1 MSTRILYS
9 SGRIVFI
16 QLIILMGFLSLL
28 GRLIY
33 LQIYQDIFL
42 DDQVFNR
49 LDSQYSLLAPR
60 GKILDRNGNV
70 LALDI
75 KGYSVGIDLEKFQF
89 EEEII
94 IFISKLLDKDFLSL
108 SNMLYGKSSGYKEI
122 SRNINF
128 ETKEKLK
135 DKKIPGMYFREN
147 LRRSYPERNITSH
160 VVGLTDID
168 RKGIQGVELIF
179 NNELRGEEGS
189 FEGIKG
195 AKNAKLEGKRI
206 SAVSGKNITLT
217 IDINIQS
224 IAYHQLNEAIKANNA
239 KAGSIVVI
247 EPKSGDILGL
257 VNYPSFDPSN
267 RKNLVDMS
275 RLRNRAT
282 IDIFEP
288 GSVLKPLAM
297 SAILES
303 DYLPKISKI
312 DTSPGWI
319 EYEGFKTSDFKD
331 YGELSLS
338 QIISLSSNVGMVK
351 LCQYQDI
358 EHLTNY
364 YKKFGIGRY
373 PTSIMLPAR
382 EGFLPHS
389 SQFTLRDKVSSC
401 YGYGMTL
408 SAIQIAQA
416 YSVFANDG
424 NFIELNLFKDHSFDE
439 PLHEKVLQKET
450 NDIVLDMLVETVNS
464 SNGTASKA
472 RLLDKTVAGKTGTA
486 KESLEEETTYSATFA
501 GFVPHDEPELLAVV
515 VLNGLSGEEY
525 SGGKVSAPVFS
536 RLMQQILMLQ
546 DLKI

>member
-1 MSTRILYS
+1 MSARILYS

-16 QLIILMGFLSLL
+16 QLIILIGFLSLL

-33 LQIYQDIFL
+33 LQIFQDIFL

-49 LDSQYSLLAPR
+49 LESQYSLLAPR

-75 KGYSVGIDLEKFQF
+75 KGYSVGVDLEKFRF
-89 EEEII
+89 EEETI
-94 IFISKLLDKDFLSL
+94 IFLSELLDKEPSSL

-122 SRNINF
+122 SRNINYK
-128 ETKEKLK
+128 TKEKLK
-135 DKKIPGMYFREN
+135 DKKISGIYFREN

-179 NNELRGEEGS
+179 DNELRGEEGS

-195 AKNAKLEGKRI
+195 AKNTKLEGKRI
-206 SAVSGKNITLT
+206 EAVAGKNIILT

-224 IAYHQLNEAIKANNA
+224 IAYHQLSEAIKENNA

-267 RKNLVDMS
+267 RKNLMDMS
-275 RLRNRAT
+275 KLRNRAT

-303 DYLPKISKI
+303 DYLPKTSKI

-331 YGELSLS
+331 YGALSLS

-408 SAIQIAQA
+408 SALQIAQA
-416 YSVFANDG
+416 YSVFANEG

-472 RLLDKTVAGKTGTA
+472 RLQEKIVAGKTGTA

-501 GFVPHDEPELLAVV
+501 GFVPHDEPEYLAVV
-515 VLNGLSGEEY
+515 VLNGLSGEDY
-525 SGGKVSAPVFS
+525 SGGRVSAPVFS
-536 RLMQQILMLQ
+536 RLMQQIFMLQ

>member
-16 QLIILMGFLSLL
+16 QLIILIGFLSLL

-33 LQIYQDIFL
+33 LHIYQDIFL

-75 KGYSVGIDLEKFQF
+75 KGYSVGIDLEKFKF
-89 EEEII
+89 EDETIT
-94 IFISKLLDKDFLSL
+94 FLSEL
-108 SNMLYGKSSGYKEI
+108 LEKDPFSLANILYGKSSGYKEI

-128 ETKEKLK
+128 ETKDKLK
-135 DKKIPGMYFREN
+135 DKKIPGVYFREN

-179 NNELRGEEGS
+179 DNELRGKEGS

-195 AKNAKLEGKRI
+195 AKNTKLEGTRI
-206 SAVSGKNITLT
+206 EAVPGKNITLT

-224 IAYHQLNEAIKANNA
+224 IAYHQLNEAIKENNA
-239 KAGSIVVI
+239 KSGSIVVI

-267 RKNLVDMS
+267 RKNLKDMS
-275 RLRNRAT
+275 KLRNRAT

-288 GSVLKPLAM
+288 GSVIKPLAM

-303 DYLPKISKI
+303 DHLPKISKI
-312 DTSPGWI
+312 NTSPGWI

-331 YGELSLS
+331 YGVLNLSE
-338 QIISLSSNVGMVK
+338 IISLSSNVGMVK
-351 LCQYQDI
+351 LCQYQNID
-358 EHLTNY
+358 HLTNY

-389 SQFTLRDKVSSC
+389 SKFTLRDKVSSC

-408 SAIQIAQA
+408 SALQIAQA
-416 YSVFANDG
+416 YSVFANEG

-450 NDIVLDMLVETVNS
+450 NDIVIDMLVETVNS

-472 RLLDKTVAGKTGTA
+472 RLQEKIVAGKTGTA

-501 GFVPHDEPELLAVV
+501 GFVPHDEPEFLAVV
-515 VLNGLSGEEY
+515 VLNGLSGEDY
-525 SGGKVSAPVFS
+525 SGGRVSAPVFS
-536 RLMQQILMLQ
+536 KLMQQIFMLQ

>member
-16 QLIILMGFLSLL
+16 QLIILIGFLSLL

-75 KGYSVGIDLEKFQF
+75 KGFSVGIDLEKFKF
-89 EEEII
+89 EEATITFLSE
-94 IFISKLLDKDFLSL
+94 LLDKDPLSL
-108 SNMLYGKSSGYKEI
+108 SNILYGKSSGYKEI

-128 ETKEKLK
+128 ETKEKIK
-135 DKKIPGMYFREN
+135 VKKIPGVYFREN

-179 NNELRGEEGS
+179 DNELRGEEGS

-195 AKNAKLEGKRI
+195 AKNTKLEGKRI
-206 SAVSGKNITLT
+206 AAVSGKNISLT

-224 IAYHQLNEAIKANNA
+224 IAYHQLNEAIKENNA

-267 RKNLVDMS
+267 RKNLMDMS
-275 RLRNRAT
+275 KLRNRAT

-303 DYLPKISKI
+303 DYLPETSKI

-331 YGELSLS
+331 YGALSLS

-401 YGYGMTL
+401 YGYGLTL
-408 SAIQIAQA
+408 SALQIAQA
-416 YSVFANDG
+416 YSVFANEG

-472 RLLDKTVAGKTGTA
+472 RLQEKIVAGKTGTA

-501 GFVPHDEPELLAVV
+501 GFVPHDEPEYLAVV
-515 VLNGLSGEEY
+515 VLNGLSGEDY
-525 SGGKVSAPVFS
+525 SGGRVSAPVFS
-536 RLMQQILMLQ
+536 RLMQQIFMIQ

>member
-1 MSTRILYS
+1 MSIRILYS

-16 QLIILMGFLSLL
+16 QLIILIGFLSLL
-28 GRLIY
+28 GRLLY
-33 LQIYQDIFL
+33 LHIYQDIFL

-70 LALDI
+70 LALDV
-75 KGYSVGIDLEKFQF
+75 KGFSVGIDLEKFKF
-89 EEEII
+89 EEETIN
-94 IFISKLLDKDFLSL
+94 FLSELLDKDPFSL
-108 SNMLYGKSSGYKEI
+108 SNILYGKSSGYKEI

-128 ETKEKLK
+128 ETKEKIK
-135 DKKIPGMYFREN
+135 VKKIPGVYFREN

-179 NNELRGEEGS
+179 DNELRGEEGS

-195 AKNAKLEGKRI
+195 AKNTKLEGKRI
-206 SAVSGKNITLT
+206 AAVSGKNITLT

-224 IAYHQLNEAIKANNA
+224 IAYHQLNEAIKENNA

-267 RKNLVDMS
+267 RKNLMDMS
-275 RLRNRAT
+275 KLRNRAT

-312 DTSPGWI
+312 NTSPGWI

-331 YGELSLS
+331 YGSLSLS

-408 SAIQIAQA
+408 SALQIAQA
-416 YSVFANDG
+416 YSVFANEG

-439 PLHEKVLQKET
+439 PVDEKVLQKET
-450 NDIVLDMLVETVNS
+450 NDIVLDMLVESVNS
-464 SNGTASKA
+464 SDGTASKA
-472 RLLDKTVAGKTGTA
+472 KMQEKIVAGKTGTA

-515 VLNGLSGEEY
+515 VLNGLSGEDY
-525 SGGKVSAPVFS
+525 SGGRVSAPVFS
-536 RLMQQILMLQ
+536 RLMQQIFMLQ

>member
-16 QLIILMGFLSLL
+16 QLIILIGLLSLL
-28 GRLIY
+28 GRLVY

-75 KGYSVGIDLEKFQF
+75 KGYSVGIDLEKFKF

-94 IFISKLLDKDFLSL
+94 TFLSKQLDKDFLSL

-135 DKKIPGMYFREN
+135 DKKIPGIYFREN

-195 AKNAKLEGKRI
+195 AKNTKLEGKRI
-206 SAVSGKNITLT
+206 AAVSGKNISLT

-303 DYLPKISKI
+303 DYLPKTSKI

-319 EYEGFKTSDFKD
+319 EYEGFRTSDFKD

-364 YKKFGIGRY
+364 YKKFGVGRY

-408 SAIQIAQA
+408 SALQIAQA
-416 YSVFANDG
+416 YSVFANEG

-472 RLLDKTVAGKTGTA
+472 RLLDKIVAGKTGTA
-486 KESLEEETTYSATFA
+486 KESLEQETTYSATFA

-536 RLMQQILMLQ
+536 RLMQQIFMLQ

>member
-1 MSTRILYS
+1 MSARILYS

-16 QLIILMGFLSLL
+16 QLIILIGFLSLL

-33 LQIYQDIFL
+33 LQIFQDIFL

-49 LDSQYSLLAPR
+49 LESQYSLLAPR

-75 KGYSVGIDLEKFQF
+75 KGYSVGVDLEKFRF
-89 EEEII
+89 EEETI
-94 IFISKLLDKDFLSL
+94 IFLSELLDKEPSSL
-108 SNMLYGKSSGYKEI
+108 SNVLYGKSSGYKEI
-122 SRNINF
+122 SRNINYK
-128 ETKEKLK
+128 TKEKLK
-135 DKKIPGMYFREN
+135 DKKISGIYFREN

-179 NNELRGEEGS
+179 DNELRGEEGS

-195 AKNAKLEGKRI
+195 AKNTKLEGKRI
-206 SAVSGKNITLT
+206 EAISGKNIILT

-224 IAYHQLNEAIKANNA
+224 IAYHQLNEAIKENNA

-247 EPKSGDILGL
+247 EPKTGDILGL

-267 RKNLVDMS
+267 RKNLIDMS
-275 RLRNRAT
+275 KLRNRAT

-303 DYLPKISKI
+303 DYLPKTSKI

-331 YGELSLS
+331 YGALSLS

-408 SAIQIAQA
+408 SALQIAQA
-416 YSVFANDG
+416 YSVFANEG

-472 RLLDKTVAGKTGTA
+472 RLQEKIVAGKTGTA

-501 GFVPHDEPELLAVV
+501 GFVPHDEPEYLAVV
-515 VLNGLSGEEY
+515 VLNGLSGEDY
-525 SGGKVSAPVFS
+525 SGGRVSAPVFS
-536 RLMQQILMLQ
+536 RLMQQIFMLQ

>member
-16 QLIILMGFLSLL
+16 QLIILIGLLSLL

-75 KGYSVGIDLEKFQF
+75 KGYSVGIDLGKFKF

-94 IFISKLLDKDFLSL
+94 TFLSKLLDKDFLSL
-108 SNMLYGKSSGYKEI
+108 SNMLRGKSSGYKEI

-195 AKNAKLEGKRI
+195 AKNTKLEGKRI
-206 SAVSGKNITLT
+206 SAVSGKNITIT

-275 RLRNRAT
+275 KLRNRAT

-319 EYEGFKTSDFKD
+319 EFEGFKTSDFKD

-408 SAIQIAQA
+408 SALQIAQA
-416 YSVFANDG
+416 YSVFANEG
-424 NFIELNLFKDHSFDE
+424 NFIELNLFKDHSFDK
-439 PLHEKVLQKET
+439 PLHEKVLKKET
-450 NDIVLDMLVETVNS
+450 NDIILDMLVETVNS
-464 SNGTASKA
+464 SKGTASKA
-472 RLLDKTVAGKTGTA
+472 RLLDKIVAGKTGTA

-536 RLMQQILMLQ
+536 RLMQQIFMLQ

>member
-1 MSTRILYS
+1 MSARILYS

-16 QLIILMGFLSLL
+16 QLIILIGFLSLL

-33 LQIYQDIFL
+33 LQIFQDIFL

-49 LDSQYSLLAPR
+49 LESQYSLLAPR

-75 KGYSVGIDLEKFQF
+75 KGYSVGVDLEKFRF
-89 EEEII
+89 EEETI
-94 IFISKLLDKDFLSL
+94 IFLSELLDKEPSSL
-108 SNMLYGKSSGYKEI
+108 SNRLYGKSSGYKEI

-128 ETKEKLK
+128 KTKEKLK
-135 DKKIPGMYFREN
+135 DKKISGIYFREN

-179 NNELRGEEGS
+179 DNELRGEEGS

-195 AKNAKLEGKRI
+195 AKNTKLEGKRI
-206 SAVSGKNITLT
+206 EAVSGKNIILT

-224 IAYHQLNEAIKANNA
+224 IAYHQLNEAIKENNA

-247 EPKSGDILGL
+247 EPKTGDILGL

-267 RKNLVDMS
+267 RKNLMDMS
-275 RLRNRAT
+275 KLRNRAT

-303 DYLPKISKI
+303 DYLPKTSKI

-331 YGELSLS
+331 YGALSLS

-408 SAIQIAQA
+408 SALQIAQA
-416 YSVFANDG
+416 YSVFANEG

-472 RLLDKTVAGKTGTA
+472 RLQEKIVAGKTGTA

-501 GFVPHDEPELLAVV
+501 GFVPHDEPEYLAVV
-515 VLNGLSGEEY
+515 VLNGLSGEDY
-525 SGGKVSAPVFS
+525 SGGRVSAPVFS
-536 RLMQQILMLQ
+536 RLMQQIFMLQ

>member
-1 MSTRILYS
+1 MSARILYS

-16 QLIILMGFLSLL
+16 QLIILIGFLSLL

-33 LQIYQDIFL
+33 LQIFQDIFL

-49 LDSQYSLLAPR
+49 LESQYSLLAPR

-75 KGYSVGIDLEKFQF
+75 KGYSVGVDLEKFRF
-89 EEEII
+89 EEETI
-94 IFISKLLDKDFLSL
+94 IFLSELLDKEPSSL

-128 ETKEKLK
+128 KTKEKLK
-135 DKKIPGMYFREN
+135 DKKISGIYFREN

-179 NNELRGEEGS
+179 DNELRGEEGS

-195 AKNAKLEGKRI
+195 AKNTKLEGKRI
-206 SAVSGKNITLT
+206 EAVAGKNIILT

-224 IAYHQLNEAIKANNA
+224 IAYHQLNEAIKENNA

-247 EPKSGDILGL
+247 EPKTGDILGL

-275 RLRNRAT
+275 KLRNRAT

-303 DYLPKISKI
+303 DYLPKTSKI

-331 YGELSLS
+331 YGALSLS

-408 SAIQIAQA
+408 SALQIAQA
-416 YSVFANDG
+416 YSVFANEG

-439 PLHEKVLQKET
+439 PLHEKVLEKET

-472 RLLDKTVAGKTGTA
+472 RLQEKIVAGKTGTA

-501 GFVPHDEPELLAVV
+501 GFVPHDEPEYLAVV
-515 VLNGLSGEEY
+515 VLNGLSGEDY
-525 SGGKVSAPVFS
+525 SGGRVSAPVFS
-536 RLMQQILMLQ
+536 RLMQQIFMLQ

>member
-9 SGRIVFI
+9 SGRIVSI
-16 QLIILMGFLSLL
+16 QLIILIGFLSLM

-42 DDQVFNR
+42 DDQVVNR

-75 KGYSVGIDLEKFQF
+75 KGYSVGIDLEKFKF
-89 EEEII
+89 EEESIT
-94 IFISKLLDKDFLSL
+94 FLSELLDKDPFSI
-108 SNMLYGKSSGYKEI
+108 SNILYGKTSGYKEI

-135 DKKIPGMYFREN
+135 DKKIPGVYFREN

-179 NNELRGEEGS
+179 DNELRGEEGS

-195 AKNAKLEGKRI
+195 AKNTKLEGKRVE
-206 SAVSGKNITLT
+206 AVSGKNITLT

-224 IAYHQLNEAIKANNA
+224 IAYHQLNEAIKENNA

-267 RKNLVDMS
+267 RKNLMDMS
-275 RLRNRAT
+275 KLRNRAT

-303 DYLPKISKI
+303 DYLPKTSKI

-319 EYEGFKTSDFKD
+319 DFEGFKTSDFKD
-331 YGELSLS
+331 YGTLSLS

-401 YGYGMTL
+401 YGYGITL
-408 SAIQIAQA
+408 SALQIAQA
-416 YSVFANDG
+416 YSVFANEG
-424 NFIELNLFKDHSFDE
+424 NYIELNLFKDHSFDE

-472 RLLDKTVAGKTGTA
+472 RLQEKIVAGKTGTA

-501 GFVPHDEPELLAVV
+501 GFVPYDEPEYLAVV
-515 VLNGLSGEEY
+515 VLNGLSGEDY
-525 SGGKVSAPVFS
+525 SGGRVSAPVFS
-536 RLMQQILMLQ
+536 RLMQQIFMLQ

>member
-16 QLIILMGFLSLL
+16 QLIILIGFLSLL

-75 KGYSVGIDLEKFQF
+75 KGFSVGIDLEKFKF
-89 EEEII
+89 EEATITFLSE
-94 IFISKLLDKDFLSL
+94 LLDKDPFSL
-108 SNMLYGKSSGYKEI
+108 SNILYGKSSGYKEI

-135 DKKIPGMYFREN
+135 VRKIPGVYFREN

-179 NNELRGEEGS
+179 DKELRGEEGS

-195 AKNAKLEGKRI
+195 AKNTKLEGKRI
-206 SAVSGKNITLT
+206 EAVAGKNIILT

-224 IAYHQLNEAIKANNA
+224 IAYHQLSEAIKENNA

-275 RLRNRAT
+275 KLRNRAT

-303 DYLPKISKI
+303 DYLPKTFKI

-331 YGELSLS
+331 YGTLSLS

-351 LCQYQDI
+351 LCQHQDI

-408 SAIQIAQA
+408 SALQIAQA
-416 YSVFANDG
+416 YSVFANEG

-450 NDIVLDMLVETVNS
+450 NNIILDMLVETVNS

-472 RLLDKTVAGKTGTA
+472 RLQEKIVAGKTGTA

-501 GFVPHDEPELLAVV
+501 GFVPHDEPEYLAVV
-515 VLNGLSGEEY
+515 VLNGLSGEDY
-525 SGGKVSAPVFS
+525 SGGRVSAPVFS
-536 RLMQQILMLQ
+536 RLMQQIFMLQ